1 MCLFSMMFKWK
12 MFVLEV
18 LVPFQTNT
26 FQWRTCDCGMFFSAV
41 YVPPTQVC
49 VVLYLGLLVFS

>member
-1 MCLFSMMFKWK
+1 MMFKWK